1 MRCFAWLLI
10 VVATASEGLV
20 SAQSRPDFSGAWGAS
35 GKSITIQQDATT
47 ITIGEGTQAR
57 IYNLDGSESH
67 FVVGRSQMTARARW
81 AGSAFVVDV
90 TTVSPIGTWTDVE
103 VYSMDYG
110 QKLSVVQ
117 VRTQTTQ
124 PMMYTTVDT
133 YSKIGSAGSN

>member
-1 MRCFAWLLI
+1 MRRFAWLVI
-10 VVATASEGLV
+10 VAATACEGLV
-20 SAQSRPDFSGAWGAS
+20 SAQSHPDFSGAWIGS
-35 GKSITIQQDATT
+35 GKSITIQQDAAT

-57 IYNLDGSESH
+57 IYNLDGSESR
-67 FVVGRSQMTARARW
+67 FVIGRGQMTARARW

-103 VYSMDYG
+103 VYSIDYG

-117 VRTQTTQ
+117 VRTQTTR

-133 YSKIGSAGSN
+133 YSRIGPAARN